1 MPGGRQR
8 AVHRIDAGCP
18 TTIVV
23 GQQDVQGIGLH
34 RQADAGHGDDASEQ
48 FIHGEFSVK

>member
-1 MPGGRQR
+1 MPGGSQR
-8 AVHRIDAGCP
+8 PVHRIDAGR
-18 TTIVV
+18 TATVVV

-48 FIHGEFSVK
+48 FVHGEFSVK